1 MDSRDQKGA
10 TPVAT
15 FGTTCKVDAAGEGK
29 FETTLKVT
37 NPKLWDTVNPQR
49 YVAVTTV
56 RVDGKVVDTYET
68 PFGIR
73 SIRYDAEKGFF
84 LNGKHIVLNGV
95 CNHHD
100 LGALGAAFNT
110 RAAERQLEIL
120 KGMGGNAL
128 RTSHN
133 MPAPELLDLCDKMG
147 ILVMDESF
155 DCWDKGKKP
164 ADYHLLFKDWHER
177 DLRAEFRRD
186 RNHPSVIMWSLGNEI
201 PGQGQPEAVPIF
213 ADLVGIA
220 HDEDPTRP
228 STLGANQIQNF
239 KPEFTKLFDLAG
251 ENYDP
256 GMYAWFHAKYPA
268 MPFFSSETAST
279 CSSRGVYFFP
289 PSEGEGNFQV
299 NSYDTFA
306 PIFANLPDYQFMA
319 LDQNPFATGE
329 FVWTGFDYL
338 GEPVPY
344 WGDITHLVKFWDDP
358 VKQAEMEKQ
367 LKENG
372 RVKGP
377 ARSSY
382 FGIVDL
388 CGFPKD
394 RYYLYQARWRPDHPM
409 VHLLPHWN
417 WPGREGMI
425 TPVFVYTSG
434 DEAELFLN
442 GKSLGRRVKGN
453 IPVPPPNL
461 ALNAKVSASS
471 EASPGHAVASAVD
484 GKEEGYW
491 VASDTDPAQWL
502 QVDLG
507 TEKKI
512 RQISMLF
519 VGQVGREKYKLLGSI
534 DGMKWRP
541 LKGGEGPSLNGSST
555 RYGATSTLFRCDD
568 MIRFLKVEFDP
579 LTAKKPA
586 WLAEVEVYERELP
599 STSSPY
605 RLCWDDVVYEPGELK
620 AVAYKGGKPWA
631 EETVKTTGT
640 PAALKLEVDRS
651 SITGDGRDLAFVTA
665 RVVDAEGRTV
675 PVAANSIR
683 VTVEGAG
690 ELVATDNGDATD
702 LTVFSAPE
710 RKAFKGLALA
720 IVKAKHGSA
729 GKFTLKAVSEG
740 LEGAQ
745 TEITAK

>member
-1 MDSRDQKGA
+1 M
-10 TPVAT
+10 
-15 FGTTCKVDAAGEGK
+15 
-29 FETTLKVT
+29 
-37 NPKLWDTVNPQR
+37 
-49 YVAVTTV
+49 
-56 RVDGKVVDTYET
+56 
-68 PFGIR
+68 
-73 SIRYDAEKGFF
+73 
-84 LNGKHIVLNGV
+84 
-95 CNHHD
+95 
-100 LGALGAAFNT
+100 
-110 RAAERQLEIL
+110 
-120 KGMGGNAL
+120 
-128 RTSHN
+128 
-133 MPAPELLDLCDKMG
+133 
-147 ILVMDESF
+147 
-155 DCWDKGKKP
+155 
-164 ADYHLLFKDWHER
+164 
-177 DLRAEFRRD
+177 
-186 RNHPSVIMWSLGNEI
+186 
-201 PGQGQPEAVPIF
+201 
-213 ADLVGIA
+213 
-220 HDEDPTRP
+220 
-228 STLGANQIQNF
+228 
-239 KPEFTKLFDLAG
+239 
-251 ENYDP
+251 
-256 GMYAWFHAKYPA
+256 
-268 MPFFSSETAST
+268 
-279 CSSRGVYFFP
+279 
-289 PSEGEGNFQV
+289 
-299 NSYDTFA
+299 
-306 PIFANLPDYQFMA
+306 
-319 LDQNPFATGE
+319 
-329 FVWTGFDYL
+329 
-338 GEPVPY
+338 
-344 WGDITHLVKFWDDP
+344 
-358 VKQAEMEKQ
+358 
-367 LKENG
+367 
-372 RVKGP
+372 
-377 ARSSY
+377 
-382 FGIVDL
+382 
-388 CGFPKD
+388 
-394 RYYLYQARWRPDHPM
+394 
-409 VHLLPHWN
+409 
-417 WPGREGMI
+417 
-425 TPVFVYTSG
+425 
-434 DEAELFLN
+434 
-442 GKSLGRRVKGN
+442 
-453 IPVPPPNL
+453 
-461 ALNAKVSASS
+461 
-471 EASPGHAVASAVD
+471 ASAVD

-491 VASDTDPAQWL
+491 VASDTDTAQWL

-683 VTVEGAG
+683 FTVEGAG